1 LYVLGDDYGNYNQQS
16 WKRIKFKGCSV
27 SQLRDTLAEEL
38 EVEHSVRFMLCVWS
52 RYLGRLTSLVV
63 DLPSN
68 DYTIKII
75 VYVSWTRGES
85 SITILA
91 EPVMLR
97 DIVVFSF

>member
-1 LYVLGDDYGNYNQQS
+1 MS
-16 WKRIKFKGCSV
+16 P
-27 SQLRDTLAEEL
+27 LRDTLAEEL